1 MLAGL
6 RSVESVKRSMSNP
19 VIASEFW
26 MNIPILTCLPGIPPV
41 KIGGVS
47 GHEVEV
53 SFAMQTSPV
62 SRAWAGGAMC
72 VMGVGIPGDNVTIN
86 SEISAITAGFLFKS
100 LDYPCVSKLLASF
113 CDEYIAW
120 EF

>member
-1 MLAGL
+1 
-6 RSVESVKRSMSNP
+6 
-19 VIASEFW
+19 
-26 MNIPILTCLPGIPPV
+26 MNIPTLTCLPGSPPV

-62 SRAWAGGAMC
+62 SSAWAGGAMR
-72 VMGVGIPGDNVTIN
+72 VMCVGIPGDNITIN

-100 LDYPCVSKLLASF
+100 LNYPYVSMFPALS
-113 CDEYIAW
+113 
-120 EF
+120 